1 MKLSVKIG
9 LVMLLLLSVT
19 FGGGIWIFLQT
30 QGELKKLQEE
40 AKRQEE
46 GAIDKEARLR
56 ASRLARFGEACRDY
70 TQKVLSPAVEKHLK
84 GKLVLEAQ
92 SRTFVARGTFEQLRQ
107 KRGCKNTRFE
117 GT

>member
-9 LVMLLLLSVT
+9 LVMLLLLTMT

-56 ASRLARFGEACRDY
+56 ASRLARFGRIWG
-70 TQKVLSPAVEKHLK
+70 QFRFPMS
-84 GKLVLEAQ
+84 
-92 SRTFVARGTFEQLRQ
+92 SRT
-107 KRGCKNTRFE
+107 KN
-117 GT
+117 